1 MTIVSK
7 DKKHIINFDYVT
19 DIFIGSNEV
28 SIKVNFSDGKGC
40 ELERYYSQKDASVAM
55 EMLCDAISRN
65 ASKFEMPTEKQIQAK
80 VVQYHDTP
88 SRHIS
93 GKKNKGHGGS

>member
-1 MTIVSK
+1 MIIISK

-28 SIKVNFSDGKGC
+28 SIKINFSNSKGC
-40 ELERYYSQKDASVAM
+40 ELERYCNQEDTNVAM
-55 EMLCDAISRN
+55 EMLCDAISRK

-80 VVQYHDTP
+80 IVQYHDTL

-93 GKKNKGHGGS
+93 GKKTKGHGGS

>member
-28 SIKVNFSDGKGC
+28 SIKVNFSNSKGC

-55 EMLCDAISRN
+55 EMLCDAISRMQVSLKCQRK
-65 ASKFEMPTEKQIQAK
+65 SKYRPK
-80 VVQYHDTP
+80 
-88 SRHIS
+88 
-93 GKKNKGHGGS
+93 